1 MISALI
7 CMQLVFIAMSIAD
20 MSCQPLVLV
29 KCLLKLLL
37 VAPLLIELL
46 HNMLSFTLGFV
57 DYIEMTLIRRADAT
71 LAIFIFI

>member
-20 MSCQPLVLV
+20 LSCQPLVLV

-46 HNMLSFTLGFV
+46 LDVLSFTLGFV
-57 DYIEMTLIRRADAT
+57 DFVEMMLCRRVDAT
-71 LAIFIFI
+71 LAIFIFM